1 MRRHLMPF
9 AFPNVYIHPHL
20 RKQTPRELG
29 EKSLP
34 TTRRPKKKKPRK
46 YKYIVEWDVY
56 TVERVVS
63 RSSVNFFFLF
73 FLLIFLGRSSERKKK
88 KKKSRSRRAVL
99 AAMTT
104 AAGNL
109 TISRRPLC
117 ASE

>member
-63 RSSVNFFFLF
+63 RSSVNFFFSLFFYFFLF
-73 FLLIFLGRSSERKKK
+73 FLAVLVGGKRRRKKV
-88 KKKSRSRRAVL
+88 AH
-99 AAMTT
+99 
-104 AAGNL
+104 GE
-109 TISRRPLC
+109 LC
-117 ASE
+117 WPP